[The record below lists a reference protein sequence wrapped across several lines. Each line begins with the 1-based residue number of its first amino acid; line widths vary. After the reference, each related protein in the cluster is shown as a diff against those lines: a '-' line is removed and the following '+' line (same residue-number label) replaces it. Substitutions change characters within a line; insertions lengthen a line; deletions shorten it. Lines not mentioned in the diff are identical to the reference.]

1 MKNKYAK
8 GADRVDP
15 KYIKGK
21 KDMRDDI
28 LRMIKK
34 RMKGDNVLEMHVAK
48 KIYDD
53 ISDDHGCLN
62 DPLMDDTTTEA
73 STGGI
78 YIKMD
83 ELYVKE
89 FIDMI
94 NNFSNPS
101 QSFVRIKDEL
111 EELMNE

>member
-1 MKNKYAK
+1 MMNKCTT
-8 GADRVDP
+8 GVDRVDP

-28 LRMIKK
+28 LHMIKK

-53 ISDDHGCLN
+53 ISEEHGCLN
-62 DPLMDDTTTEA
+62 DPLMDDTTVES

-83 ELYVKE
+83 ELYVTE

-94 NNFSNPS
+94 NNFPNSS
-101 QSFVRIKDEL
+101 QSFVKIKDEL
-111 EELMNE
+111 EELING